1 MVRGADVSGRR
12 PYVVGLTGGI
22 GSGKSAAADAFAQLG
37 AAVVD
42 TDAISHA
49 LTRAGGAAIPAIQRV
64 FGDGYVLPS
73 GAMDRKRMRE
83 RVFSDAAARR
93 SLEALLHPMIRAESE
108 RQIAAAAGPYV
119 LYVVPLLVESGGQR
133 ERVDRVLVVDCPEP
147 VQVERVRARSG
158 LSEEQAQA
166 IVRAQA
172 PRAARLAAADDVI
185 DNSGTLDELRRQVAV
200 LHARY
205 AEMAKT
211 ARR

>member
-1 MVRGADVSGRR
+1 MVRRTDVSGRR

-22 GSGKSAAADAFAQLG
+22 GSGKSAAADAFARLG

-42 TDAISHA
+42 TDVISHA

-83 RVFSDAAARR
+83 RVFSDAAAKR

-108 RQIAAAAGPYV
+108 RQIAAAGGPYV
-119 LYVVPLLVESGGQR
+119 LHVVPLLVESGGTR
-133 ERVDRVLVVDCPEP
+133 ERVDRVLVVDCPEEI
-147 VQVERVRARSG
+147 QVERVRARSG
-158 LSEEQAQA
+158 ISEEE
-166 IVRAQA
+166 AQA

-211 ARR
+211 ARS